1 MSDETTT
8 TPEATPEV
16 ETPTPATE
24 VATPE
29 AEASQA

>member
-16 ETPTPATE
+16 ETPATE

-29 AEASQA
+29 AEAPQA